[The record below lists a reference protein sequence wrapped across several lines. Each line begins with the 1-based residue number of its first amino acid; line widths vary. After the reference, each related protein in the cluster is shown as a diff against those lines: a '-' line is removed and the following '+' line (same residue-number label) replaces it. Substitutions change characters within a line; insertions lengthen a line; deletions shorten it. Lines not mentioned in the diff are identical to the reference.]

1 MDKVIEDLKGYTKS
15 LITEDKA
22 LAKQIEDY
30 LKKREIMEKRRLA
43 LEINRQKGKEEVID
57 DTDYMEYFKQTEE
70 QLDKDAEIQNGSE
83 SD

>member
-1 MDKVIEDLKGYTKS
+1 
-15 LITEDKA
+15 
-22 LAKQIEDY
+22 
-30 LKKREIMEKRRLA
+30 MEKRRLA
-43 LEINRQKGKEEVID
+43 LEINKQRGKEEVID